1 MLKFNIMKI
10 KSISYWQFMLNY
22 ADDSALTLFEKRM
35 LDSLRSKG
43 LIHYDKK
50 ASYKKASYTEAM
62 GVQTDDTENTQEAED
77 QVYQL
82 D

>member
-1 MLKFNIMKI
+1 MKI

-22 ADDSALTLFEKRM
+22 ADDSVLTLFEKRM

-43 LIHYDKK
+43 LIHYD
-50 ASYKKASYTEAM
+50 KKASYTEAM

>member
-1 MLKFNIMKI
+1 MKI

-50 ASYKKASYTEAM
+50 ASYTESM

>member
-1 MLKFNIMKI
+1 MKI

-50 ASYKKASYTEAM
+50 ASYYTEAM

>member
-1 MLKFNIMKI
+1 
-10 KSISYWQFMLNY
+10 MLNY

-50 ASYKKASYTEAM
+50 ASYTESM